1 MAAISGPRS
10 LVAATALWITSSCLA
25 TAWARDTLIV
35 FDLPP
40 SIECRDVTPDDFR
53 AAHSALKVV
62 EGTLRISARVA
73 QGAETEI
80 VDFLYVIEG
89 PTNSMRFQDYLPN
102 TFLESTVADD
112 QIAITTGSENAS
124 GGGLDAHVVYKPVT
138 VGGQLN
144 HNEKKSESSCYKKI
158 VPKELVLASG
168 TTNREHGVF
177 FRLRPSR
184 SASLEGA
191 KEFTFLATVPIGWR
205 GDLCT
210 IACTARAK
218 KSSLFSSTVAPAG
231 AARAMVPLHLVG
243 DAEAADLARAFR
255 QAQQEYAAALA
266 KRERDNVFSTI
277 SNHTVDLLT
286 LKKYESPSARQLN
299 KAEKTLT
306 QVQDELTQLA
316 E

>member
-1 MAAISGPRS
+1 MAAILGPRS
-10 LVAATALWITSSCLA
+10 LVTATALWITSSSLA
-25 TAWARDTLIV
+25 TAWAHDTHIV

-53 AAHSALKVV
+53 AAHSTLKVV

-73 QGAETEI
+73 QGAESEI

-112 QIAITTGSENAS
+112 QIAISTGSENVN

-184 SASLEGA
+184 RRIVGGRQGVHVPGHRADRLARRPVHDWLHGPGQQEFDFLLDGRAGRRGPGHGAAAPGWRRRSSPASARFSPCATRVRRSAS
-191 KEFTFLATVPIGWR
+191 
-205 GDLCT
+205 
-210 IACTARAK
+210 
-218 KSSLFSSTVAPAG
+218 
-231 AARAMVPLHLVG
+231 
-243 DAEAADLARAFR
+243 
-255 QAQQEYAAALA
+255 QAQ
-266 KRERDNVFSTI
+266 
-277 SNHTVDLLT
+277 
-286 LKKYESPSARQLN
+286 ARQRLQHDLQPHGRLAH
-299 KAEKTLT
+299 AEET
-306 QVQDELTQLA
+306 
-316 E
+316 